1 MSQIKNQDPLS
12 AQDLQTYLNFLLTQ
26 NVESEKHA
34 KQINRLARRTTTL
47 SDVVVLFNQL
57 VQHQE
62 AKISLLI
69 DQVRVQ
75 ENILRKLGATEEVIA
90 EAREEYQKSVDEY
103 IKKITTQQG
112 EKEDKEGLDE

>member
-1 MSQIKNQDPLS
+1 MSQIKNQEPMS

-34 KQINRLARRTTTL
+34 KQINRLSRRTTTL
-47 SDVVVLFNQL
+47 SDVAVLFNQL

-75 ENILRKLGATEEVIA
+75 ENVLRKLGVTEEMVA
-90 EAREEYQKSVDEY
+90 EAREEYQKSIDEY
-103 IKKITTQQG
+103 IEKLTKQQE
-112 EKEDKEGLDE
+112 EKEDEAGLDK